1 MPTAFELC
9 VYENQKKRSILVF
22 VEKENLKNEIKE
34 LKTKINSINKE
45 LESSKNIYINEDT
58 YDFHIIP
65 LTHISDNN
73 KKFTLFKGL
82 DEIYFKKNEKEK
94 IKTVTDDI
102 FKIVNKHIKHENE
115 KQSKVQEHL
124 SKNENYQQDK
134 EYGDLLF
141 MQENLNI
148 KGKKDITIDN
158 TKISLDPKLTI
169 KQNANKYYQKYT
181 KKKKGISYIKE
192 QMDAINEN
200 ITYLEGINEELIIA
214 NHTDAEQ
221 IREDLI
227 NNGYIKAKIKT
238 KNKKK
243 IF

>member
-1 MPTAFELC
+1 ML
-9 VYENQKKRSILVF
+9 KKILDF
-22 VEKENLKNEIKE
+22 DDSDDEGQISLIDKWKEQMNLIKE
-34 LKTKINSINKE
+34 IMKE
-45 LESSKNIYINEDT
+45 IESSKNIYINEDT

-73 KKFTLFKGL
+73 KKFILFKGL

-115 KQSKVQEHL
+115 KLSKLQENL
-124 SKNENYQQDK
+124 YKNENYEQDK

-141 MQENLNI
+141 MQENLDI
-148 KGKKDITIDN
+148 KGKKDITIEN

-169 KQNANKYYQKYT
+169 KQNANKYYQKFT

-192 QMDAINEN
+192 QIAGFHRE
-200 ITYLEGINEELIIA
+200 EGCQAAAL
-214 NHTDAEQ
+214 
-221 IREDLI
+221 L
-227 NNGYIKAKIKT
+227 
-238 KNKKK
+238 
-243 IF
+243 